1 MSEIARIFE
10 RLARIY
16 PRGGV
21 SRPLSYYFSLGDEEK
36 WTVLLTPEKCEVR
49 RGKPGTDADCFVKA
63 SAELFLDVWNG
74 RYTPSARDFLTG
86 AIKSN
91 NPLMIRDF
99 VAAFQKD

>member
-10 RLARIY
+10 RLAKIY

-21 SRPLSYYFSLGDEEK
+21 GRPATYYFSLGDEK

-49 RGKPGTDADCFVKA
+49 SGKPATDADCFVKA

-74 RYTPSARDFLTG
+74 RYTPSAKDFLTG

-99 VAAFQKD
+99 VAAFKKG